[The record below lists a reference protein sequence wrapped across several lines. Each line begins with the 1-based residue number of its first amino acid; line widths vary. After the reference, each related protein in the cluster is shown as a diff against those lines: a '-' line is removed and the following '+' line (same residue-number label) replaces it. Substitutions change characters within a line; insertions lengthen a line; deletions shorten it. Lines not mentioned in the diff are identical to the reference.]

1 MEEKVFV
8 ALVEQH
14 RHELFAFARRTVWDQ
29 ANAED
34 VFCAAVASAYE
45 NRHAYRPDTN
55 FRAWMYKI
63 LVNKC
68 YAANR
73 QTGRA
78 AVDIDTVDD
87 QYLAQDDSSIAGI
100 PPHPDRLVHQ
110 CGDEVVA
117 ALARLRPVERFCF
130 LLLSLG
136 GYSYR
141 EIGEIVEIPLGTV
154 VTHLARGRAKLRQWL
169 CDYAAEHGVGR
180 STSMAAD
187 PIAEEK
193 GGHDA

>member
-8 ALVEQH
+8 ALVERH

-34 VFCAAVASAYE
+34 AFCAAVATAFE

-55 FRAWMYKI
+55 FRAWIYKI

-68 YAANR
+68 FAANR
-73 QTGRA
+73 ETGRA
-78 AVDIDTVDD
+78 AVDIETVDD
-87 QYLAQDDSSIAGI
+87 QYLAQDGSAAAGI
-100 PPHPDRLVHQ
+100 LPHPDRLVHQ

-117 ALARLRPVERFCF
+117 ALARLRPVERSCF

-141 EIGEIVEIPLGTV
+141 EVAEIVEVPVGTV

-169 CDYAAEHGVGR
+169 SDYAAEHGVGR
-180 STSMAAD
+180 CPSVPAD